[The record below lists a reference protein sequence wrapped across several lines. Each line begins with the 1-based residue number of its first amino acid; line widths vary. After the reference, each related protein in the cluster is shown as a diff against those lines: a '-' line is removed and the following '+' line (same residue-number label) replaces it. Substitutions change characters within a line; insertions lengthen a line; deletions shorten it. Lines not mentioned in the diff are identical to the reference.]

1 MHDLPSIAKQY
12 FDYEAFA
19 RNLFMTD
26 YWFED
31 GFVFQES

>member
-1 MHDLPSIAKQY
+1 MAKQY

-31 GFVFQES
+31 GFVFES